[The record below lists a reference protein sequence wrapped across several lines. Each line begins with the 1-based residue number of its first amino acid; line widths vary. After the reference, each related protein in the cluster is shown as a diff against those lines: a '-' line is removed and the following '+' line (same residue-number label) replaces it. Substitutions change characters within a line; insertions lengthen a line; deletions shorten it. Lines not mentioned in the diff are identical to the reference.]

1 MAVKWK
7 PYYGLAQTPCVFHL
21 SHYSTN
27 STLEIKSIMSS
38 HACTVCNAKG
48 AKSCSSCHS
57 SAYCTPT
64 CQRADW
70 RIHKTVCPSLKEMPP
85 RPTPSHKLGIL
96 FPVQSRIPQL
106 IWYESE
112 RKVDVW
118 GGPAE
123 GEPEAEEERAEFDI
137 AKLGSVMGDDKPPV
151 QYMPFQINPVKRF
164 ELDHTLN
171 LVCREEHGIDGSKL
185 NRCILKLAK
194 DKTPHNW
201 RGPVVALRQV
211 GVGYQ
216 PYSIYEDIT
225 LADLHHAVAYFSTY
239 GAGFNNNRYY

>member
-1 MAVKWK
+1 
-7 PYYGLAQTPCVFHL
+7 
-21 SHYSTN
+21 
-27 STLEIKSIMSS
+27 MSS
-38 HACTVCNAKG
+38 HACTVCNAQG

-57 SAYCTPT
+57 SAYCAPT

-70 RIHKTVCPSLKEMPP
+70 RIHKTVCRSLKDIPP

-96 FPVQSRIPQL
+96 FPVESRVPQL

-118 GGPAE
+118 GVSVE
-123 GEPEAEEERAEFDI
+123 GEPEEEEEEEGAEFDI

-185 NRCILKLAK
+185 NRCILEMTK

-216 PYSIYEDIT
+216 PYSVYEDIT
-225 LADLHHAVAYFSTY
+225 LADLHHAVAYFLAY
-239 GAGFNNNRYY
+239 GANNRY

>member
-1 MAVKWK
+1 
-7 PYYGLAQTPCVFHL
+7 
-21 SHYSTN
+21 
-27 STLEIKSIMSS
+27 
-38 HACTVCNAKG
+38 
-48 AKSCSSCHS
+48 
-57 SAYCTPT
+57 
-64 CQRADW
+64 
-70 RIHKTVCPSLKEMPP
+70 MPP
-85 RPTPSHKLGIL
+85 RPTLSHRLAIL
-96 FPVQSRIPQL
+96 FPVEGRTPQL
-106 IWYESE
+106 IWYQSE

-123 GEPEAEEERAEFDI
+123 GEPDEEEERAEFDI

-185 NRCILKLAK
+185 NRCILEMTK

-216 PYSIYEDIT
+216 PYSVYEDIT
-225 LADLHHAVAYFSTY
+225 LADLRHAVDYFLAY
-239 GAGFNNNRYY
+239 GAGFNRNRY

>member
-1 MAVKWK
+1 
-7 PYYGLAQTPCVFHL
+7 
-21 SHYSTN
+21 
-27 STLEIKSIMSS
+27 
-38 HACTVCNAKG
+38 
-48 AKSCSSCHS
+48 
-57 SAYCTPT
+57 
-64 CQRADW
+64 
-70 RIHKTVCPSLKEMPP
+70 MPP
-85 RPTPSHKLGIL
+85 PPSPSHKLGIL
-96 FPVQSRIPQL
+96 FPVEGRTPRL

-112 RKVDVW
+112 RKVDAW
-118 GGPAE
+118 GFPAE
-123 GEPEAEEERAEFDI
+123 GELEGEEEERAEFDI

-185 NRCILKLAK
+185 NRCILEMTK

-216 PYSIYEDIT
+216 PYSVYEDIT
-225 LADLHHAVAYFSTY
+225 LADLRHAVDYFLAY
-239 GAGFNNNRYY
+239 GAGFNNNRY